1 MPVAETIKAEVAAEG
16 LRTGPPEILRDVRL
30 YAVALSRRTNLW
42 EAADSVGSTQAPP
55 DSPAREDSEVDGEE
69 RERLKSQVSRIHAAE
84 VAVMRATEE
93 GKARKEELQLEC
105 EILRQRC
112 CNHEKIVQRNEELLR
127 EVQSLRTSLAEA
139 KRAEHAAVQRG
150 LHWESDCG
158 RLERALTT
166 ADKELEHEVS
176 HVKEFRE
183 ENSRLQTQLRLAK
196 QTETET
202 RRSLEEAV
210 ARERWARDDSEHLR
224 AQLAN
229 ANALAT
235 EQLAKYDCSELGLN
249 LADVLPLGALTSV
262 SEEPVHA
269 FTGHGPTSSAQS
281 PLHRSVGRG
290 TSMSSLSRP
299 QSPARIRGAGH
310 TSPRDPVRDA
320 VRKAREQSPSRS
332 PASSP
337 GLGSSSSRE
346 ARKPREMG
354 PAVRDQ
360 RPAAAARGRRGLMG
374 GKSMEDLNRKD
385 ETSRKALSPLSA
397 RSDLRGKPRGTS

>member
-1 MPVAETIKAEVAAEG
+1 M
-16 LRTGPPEILRDVRL
+16 
-30 YAVALSRRTNLW
+30 
-42 EAADSVGSTQAPP
+42 
-55 DSPAREDSEVDGEE
+55 
-69 RERLKSQVSRIHAAE
+69 
-84 VAVMRATEE
+84 
-93 GKARKEELQLEC
+93 
-105 EILRQRC
+105 
-112 CNHEKIVQRNEELLR
+112 
-127 EVQSLRTSLAEA
+127 
-139 KRAEHAAVQRG
+139 
-150 LHWESDCG
+150 
-158 RLERALTT
+158 
-166 ADKELEHEVS
+166 
-176 HVKEFRE
+176 KEFRE

-202 RRSLEEAV
+202 RKSLEEAV
-210 ARERWARDDSEHLR
+210 ARERWARDDSEQLR

-249 LADVLPLGALTSV
+249 LVDVLPLGALTSV

-269 FTGHGPTSSAQS
+269 FTGHGPTSSAQG

-290 TSMSSLSRP
+290 TNMSSLSRP

-320 VRKAREQSPSRS
+320 VRKAREHSPSRS

-337 GLGSSSSRE
+337 GFCSSSSRE

-360 RPAAAARGRRGLMG
+360 RPAAARGRRGLMG
-374 GKSMEDLNRKD
+374 GKSMEDLNR
-385 ETSRKALSPLSA
+385 SPLFA